1 MYEDNDTY
9 FVILKHEDQ
18 VEGKGRLLETGI
30 CFMNYDAVLNFTNN
44 YS

>member
-9 FVILKHEDQ
+9 FVILKHEDLD
-18 VEGKGRLLETGI
+18 EDKGRLLETGI